1 MFYTSQQP
9 FKAFAPFT
17 AAGQGRKFG
26 YGDAADLALQAQTA
40 KSDLASQ
47 RLSAGASAA
56 SQGADLL
63 SNLIT
68 TGINAGAARK
78 LEQEKRKTAG
88 VTKKYDSK
96 ISAAQAKQEASRAKA
111 AAAEAEARRVEAEQA
126 ARIQTTKYMVFGG
139 VGIAALLA
147 SLLIVKTF
155 KRNPL

>member
-1 MFYTSQQP
+1 MFYTSHQP
-9 FKAFAPFT
+9 YKAFSPFT
-17 AAGQGRKFG
+17 PAGQGRQFG

-56 SQGADLL
+56 SQGADIL
-63 SNLIT
+63 SSIVT

-88 VTKKYDSK
+88 VTKKYDTK
-96 ISAAQAKQEASRAKA
+96 ISASQAKQEASRAQA

-126 ARIQTTKYMVFGG
+126 ARTQTTKYLVFGG
-139 VGIAALLA
+139 VGIASILAGLL
-147 SLLIVKTF
+147 LVKTF
-155 KRNPL
+155 KRNPR

>member
-1 MFYTSQQP
+1 MFYTSHQP
-9 FKAFAPFT
+9 YKAFGPFT
-17 AAGQGRKFG
+17 PAGQGRQFG
-26 YGDAADLALQAQTA
+26 FGDAADFDSD
-40 KSDLASQ
+40 KS
-47 RLSAGASAA
+47 RLA
-56 SQGADLL
+56 SQGADII
-63 SNLIT
+63 SSVVT
-68 TGINAGAARK
+68 TSINAGAARK

-96 ISAAQAKQEASRAKA
+96 ISAAQAKQEAAKAQA
-111 AAAEAEARRVEAEQA
+111 AAADAEARRVEAEQA

>member
-47 RLSAGASAA
+47 RLSAA
-56 SQGADLL
+56 SQGADMV
-63 SNLIT
+63 SNWIT
-68 TGINAGAARK
+68 TGMNAGAARK
-78 LEQEKRKTAG
+78 LEQEKRKTAS

-96 ISAAQAKQEASRAKA
+96 ISASQAKQEASRAKA

>member
-1 MFYTSQQP
+1 MFYTSHQP
-9 FKAFAPFT
+9 YKAFGPFT
-17 AAGQGRKFG
+17 AAGQGRQFG
-26 YGDAADLALQAQTA
+26 FGDAADLALQAQTA

-56 SQGADLL
+56 SQGADII
-63 SNLIT
+63 SSIVT
-68 TGINAGAARK
+68 TSINAGAARK

-96 ISAAQAKQEASRAKA
+96 ISAAQAKQEAAKAQA
-111 AAAEAEARRVEAEQA
+111 AAADAEARRVEAEQA

>member
-26 YGDAADLALQAQTA
+26 YGDAADFDSD
-40 KSDLASQ
+40 KS
-47 RLSAGASAA
+47 RLA
-56 SQGADLL
+56 SQGADIF
-63 SNLIT
+63 SSVVT
-68 TGINAGAARK
+68 TSINAGAARK
-78 LEQEKRKTAG
+78 LEQEKRKTAS

-96 ISAAQAKQEASRAKA
+96 ISASQAKQEASRAKA